1 VVGIR
6 RMRQV
11 EGLSVVSD
19 LDHGRIVELLDGR
32 SRRRVER
39 YLHSLLQRGRKATGV
54 VSIDPHEGYRY
65 ALRNETPGHAGP
77 LLGCVHHARRQ
88 DLHVGQGHFAL
99 KQDLDFRYLRQDV
112 DRSLRARLRGSSPA
126 SLGGSAG
133 LIRRFPQFQPS
144 QLTGEMR
151 QIVVWP
157 NSISPQP
164 HRRPTDTSGRVC
176 VLARTH
182 GPKRD
187 SA

>member
-1 VVGIR
+1 
-6 RMRQV
+6 MRQV

-112 DRSLRARLRGSSPA
+112 DRSLRARLRGLSTA
-126 SLGGSAG
+126 SLGGIRGPDPPRSPISA
-133 LIRRFPQFQPS
+133 IPADRRDAADRRLAELDLAPATPS
-144 QLTGEMR
+144 ANRHLGEG
-151 QIVVWP
+151 V
-157 NSISPQP
+157 
-164 HRRPTDTSGRVC
+164 RPRAHSRPET
-176 VLARTH
+176 
-182 GPKRD
+182 
-187 SA
+187 